1 MRNNLSVLGLVAIAA
16 MSLASCTGLKKMV
29 KKEPTVQ
36 YSVTPSPLEM
46 HGDSVAVSI
55 TVAYPPKYFA
65 KKAVVT
71 VTPQMGDAKFKTA
84 TLLGEK
90 AEGTGSRI
98 GYKTGGS
105 YTYTDKIPYTPGMDN
120 ADLVVKA
127 SGQVKS
133 KIVELPDHKIASDV
147 KLTPMLLQNDDKF
160 VIATDK
166 FVKSVNRSIDGKI
179 YYEINRSVVRP
190 NELKN
195 EEMKPLVDFIEQG
208 KAKGWEF
215 KGASVSSYASPDGE
229 LTINSNLAEER
240 FSSSAKALM
249 AMAKDK
255 KSPLPVAQVETFYTK
270 QTTAEDW
277 AGFQEMM
284 SKSSIKDKDLILRV
298 LQQYPDGDKREQ
310 EIKNMAATYE
320 EVARDI
326 LPKLRRSVITMNV
339 IEYSRTDAVI
349 LDYARKT
356 PDSLSV
362 EEILYA
368 ATLTTDV
375 NEKMTFYKSAERMYP
390 NDWRTS
396 NNVGCLYLQQNK
408 LQDAKAEFDKSAKVS
423 ADNPII
429 MNNQAIC
436 MRWMGD
442 RKGAKE
448 LLKKA
453 GAAGP
458 EVNYNLG
465 LIAIQD
471 GNYSDATT
479 YFGSTKDF
487 NAALCQVL
495 NGNLDEAL
503 RTLDASPEKDAASAF
518 YLRAIIAA
526 RKGDKSAMNENL
538 RTAIQKDG
546 SLKSKAAQDA
556 EFQKYADDSDFKS
569 IVQ

>member
-1 MRNNLSVLGLVAIAA
+1 MLGLFAVAA

-36 YSVTPSPLEM
+36 YTVTPSPLEM
-46 HGDSVAVSI
+46 HADSVAVSI

-71 VTPQMGDAKFKTA
+71 VTPQMGDVKFKTA
-84 TLLGEK
+84 TLVGEK
-90 AEGTGSRI
+90 AEGTGTRI
-98 GYKTGGS
+98 NYKTGGS
-105 YTYTDKIPYTPGMDN
+105 FTYTDKIPYSPSMDN

-127 SGQVKS
+127 AAQVKS

-166 FVKSVNRSIDGKI
+166 FVKTIDRSADGKI

-190 NELKN
+190 TEMKSDA
-195 EEMKPLVDFIEQG
+195 MKPLMDFITTG
-208 KAKGWEF
+208 KGKMWEF
-215 KGASVSSYASPDGE
+215 KNASISSYASPDGE

-240 FSSSAKALM
+240 YTSSAKALM
-249 AMAKDK
+249 AMANDK
-255 KSPLPVAQVETFYTK
+255 KAPLVAAQAETFYTK

-277 AGFQEMM
+277 NGFQEMM
-284 SKSSIKDKDLILRV
+284 SQSSIKDKDLILRV
-298 LQQYPDGDKREQ
+298 LQQYPDGEKREQ

-326 LPKLRRSVITMNV
+326 LPQLRRSVITMKA

-349 LDYARKT
+349 LDFARKS

-368 ATLTTDV
+368 ATLTNDV
-375 NEKMTFYKSAERMYP
+375 NEKLTFYKSAERMYGS
-390 NDWRTS
+390 DWRTS

-408 LQDAKAEFDKSAKVS
+408 LQDAKAQFDKAAKVS
-423 ADNPII
+423 ADNAVI
-429 MNNQAIC
+429 MNNMAIC

-448 LLKKA
+448 MLKKA
-453 GAAGP
+453 SAAGP

-471 GNYSDATT
+471 GKYADAAT

-487 NAALCQVL
+487 NVALNQVL
-495 NGNLDEAL
+495 NGNLDEAI
-503 RTLDASPEKDAASAF
+503 RTLDASPEKDAANSY
-518 YLRAIIAA
+518 YLRAVIAA
-526 RKGDKSAMNENL
+526 RKGDKSSMTENL
-538 RTAIQKDG
+538 RMAIQKDG
-546 SLKSKAAQDA
+546 SLKEKAAKDA
-556 EFQKYADDSDFKS
+556 EFQKYADDTDFKS
-569 IVQ
+569 VVQ